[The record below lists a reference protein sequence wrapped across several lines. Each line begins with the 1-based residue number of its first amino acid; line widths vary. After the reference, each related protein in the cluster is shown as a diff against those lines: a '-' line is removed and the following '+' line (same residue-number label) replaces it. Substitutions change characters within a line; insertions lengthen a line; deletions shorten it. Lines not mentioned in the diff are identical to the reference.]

1 MAPTQRQLKDIRAK
15 QLAGAKAPKAKVA
28 RYLKTLES
36 KLVEEAKSALLL
48 KGIRCSDAMTTVLKD
63 LRAIKAPHAKLLTK
77 NNVIVPFDDEGQQ
90 SLDFLCTKNDA
101 SLFAMASHNKKRP
114 NNLTIGRTFDRRI
127 LDMCELGVLRYKSLQ
142 DYAGSIKKRI
152 GSKPMMLFVG
162 DKWHLDV
169 ECKRLQNLLIDFYRG
184 DPVKKIIVSG
194 LDHIMVFTIVD
205 DPQSINNNNVNL
217 VFKPTIHQRTYF
229 VKLKKNPNG
238 GKTPLPYL
246 LASGPDMDFK
256 VRRTQF
262 ATPDTWKM
270 AMKQPAAIKPKKV
283 KNHTTNMF
291 GETIGRLHIEKQD
304 IDKMGGKKSK
314 ALRNADKLEKAE
326 QKAEIEADLS
336 KENSEI
342 GAEFKQTFGF
352 DKNDMVE

>member
-1 MAPTQRQLKDIRAK
+1 MAPTQQQLRAIKAK
-15 QLAGAKAPKAKVA
+15 QVAGGKAPKPHVA
-28 RYLKTLES
+28 RYLKNLES
-36 KLVEEAKSALLL
+36 KLVEEAKAVLLL
-48 KGIRCSDAMTTVLKD
+48 KGIRCSDAMSTVLKD
-63 LRAIKAPHAKLLTK
+63 MRALKAPHAKLLSK

-90 SLDFLCTKNDA
+90 SIEFLCTKNDT
-101 SLFAMASHNKKRP
+101 SLFALASHNKKRP

-127 LDMCELGVLRYKSLQ
+127 LDMCELGILRYKSLQ

-184 DPVKKIIVSG
+184 DPVDKLIVSG
-194 LDHIMVFTIVD
+194 LDHIMVFTVAD
-205 DPQSINNNNVNL
+205 SVNQNINVES
-217 VFKPTIHQRTYF
+217 KPIIHQRTYF

-246 LASGPDMDFK
+246 IPSGPDMDFK

-262 ATPDTWKM
+262 ASPETWKL
-270 AMKQPAAIKPKKV
+270 AMKQPAAVKPKKV
-283 KNHTTNMF
+283 KNHTTNIF
-291 GETIGRLHIEKQD
+291 GETIGRLHLEKQD
-304 IDKMGGKKSK
+304 IEKMGGKKSK
-314 ALRNADKLEKAE
+314 ALRMADKLEKDEERA
-326 QKAEIEADLS
+326 KVEADLS

-342 GAEFKQTFGF
+342 NAEFKQTFGF
-352 DKNDMVE
+352 HQNEMAE